1 MAASEEDGEVY
12 ARGRPSFQR
21 PERNRALCQRQ
32 RIQGEKMDV
41 RTLSAVA
48 VESSECDA
56 NVESGALQGGDAMV
70 HHCVGECAR
79 VCARMCNR
87 NHSFCQH

>member
-1 MAASEEDGEVY
+1 MDV
-12 ARGRPSFQR
+12 
-21 PERNRALCQRQ
+21 RNRY
-32 RIQGEKMDV
+32 V

-56 NVESGALQGGDAMV
+56 NVESGALQGGEAMV

-87 NHSFCQH
+87 NHRVSSALIEK

>member
-1 MAASEEDGEVY
+1 
-12 ARGRPSFQR
+12 
-21 PERNRALCQRQ
+21 
-32 RIQGEKMDV
+32 MDV